1 MKIIKPSEVEGHQK
15 TATCETHGEYEFKFS
30 HPGLGKIYVMDNCG
44 KCAAIQNRE
53 REARELEEKNA
64 EKRAQLER
72 IWERAG
78 VSKRLFSKG
87 FDDFVTDTEAKVHAK
102 KVAMALCDDLK
113 ANRNTGSII
122 MNGGVGTGKTALCT
136 SIIKEL
142 ATTKRVGIIKAVDM
156 IRNLKGTWSKDNDST
171 ETDLIDFYSCLDL
184 LIIDEVGVQF
194 GSDTE
199 KMFMFDI
206 IDGRYQEM
214 KPTILIS
221 NLAIAGIKD
230 LIGERVIDRLRED
243 GGKLVSFDWPS
254 YRS

>member
-1 MKIIKPSEVEGHQK
+1 MNFITPKQAKDHPK
-15 TATCETHGEYEFKFS
+15 TAICETHGEYEVKLSEPLFDRVFVS
-30 HPGLGKIYVMDNCG
+30 TCFE
-44 KCAAIQNRE
+44 CAKEGNE
-53 REARELEEKNA
+53 RRELEEV
-64 EKRAQLER
+64 KRQESETKDRMEMA
-72 IWERAG
+72 WNNAG
-78 VSKRLFSKG
+78 VSKRLFDKG
-87 FDDFVTDTEAKVHAK
+87 FNDFIDDTEGKAHAK
-102 KVAMALCDDLK
+102 RAAMGLCDAIK
-113 ANRNTGSII
+113 GNRNTGSII

-142 ATTKRVGIIKAVDM
+142 AFIKRVRMIKAVDM
-156 IRNLKGTWSKDNDST
+156 IRNLKGTWSRDNDAT
-171 ETDLIDFYSCLDL
+171 EAGLIEFYSRLDL
-184 LIIDEVGVQF
+184 LVIDEVGVQF

>member
-1 MKIIKPSEVEGHQK
+1 MKIIKPNEVDAHPK
-15 TATCETHGEYEFKFS
+15 YATCETHGEYKIKFS
-30 HPGLGKIYVMDNCG
+30 EPMMGRVYVADCFE
-44 KCAAIQNRE
+44 CAAAENRE
-53 REARELEEKNA
+53 REAKELADEQADQKAKLEKA
-64 EKRAQLER
+64 
-72 IWERAG
+72 WEGCG
-78 VSKRLFSKG
+78 VSKRLFNKG
-87 FDDFVTDTEAKVHAK
+87 FDDFVTDTDAKVYAK
-102 KVAMALCDDLK
+102 KVAIALCDDLK

-136 SIIKEL
+136 CIIKEL
-142 ATTKRVGIIKAVDM
+142 ATTKRVGIIKMVDM
-156 IRNLKGTWSKDNDST
+156 IRNLKGTWSKNSDTT
-171 ETDLIDFYSCLDL
+171 ESRLIDWYVSQDL
-184 LIIDEVGVQF
+184 LVLDEVGMQH

-199 KMFMFDI
+199 KMFIFDV

>member
-1 MKIIKPSEVEGHQK
+1 MNCITPEEAKIHPK
-15 TATCETHGEYEFKFS
+15 TATCEKHGEYEVKFS
-30 HPGLGKIYVMDNCG
+30 APLFNRVFLSGCFKCG
-44 KCAAIQNRE
+44 KEYSEKIEQ
-53 REARELEEKNA
+53 EEIKRKQEA
-64 EKRAQLER
+64 EKENTER
-72 IWERAG
+72 LWHNAG
-78 VSKRLFSKG
+78 VSRRLFDKG
-87 FDDFVTDTEAKVHAK
+87 FDDFVTDTDAKVYAK
-102 KVAMALCDDLK
+102 KVAIGLCDDLK

-136 SIIKEL
+136 CIIKEL
-142 ATTKRVGIIKAVDM
+142 AVKKRVRIIKAVDM

-171 ETDLIDFYSCLDL
+171 ETDLINFYSCLDL

-199 KMFMFDI
+199 KMFMFDV